1 VGSSDIELLLQRWWR
16 LSRRTLAV
24 WSIAVSLLRG
34 YPAAAQAPAHL
45 TSDAPALPRFTL
57 REIVSGRTDSLFSI
71 PGAWVE
77 AATAARPES
86 LAILSYISA
95 STRSGL
101 TPLDGE
107 TLQSER
113 YQHVM
118 GLYRRAE
125 LKDAIR
131 RTLESIRRT
140 IPSDS
145 TRARFDSIFLPRG
158 QWVLD
163 LHDAALAWS
172 RSRAPAITW
181 ESARPGLTAA
191 GLVSSDDSNG
201 SSEGIARALY
211 GLTVLAATDSLD
223 FAAARENIRLA
234 GPRSAEPV
242 LTLLDGYQE
251 AQHWVAAAVRFF
263 LTEPWSPVG
272 GEGCSLGD
280 YVRADWDQ
288 VGASADDPEPSTP
301 DIIVKV
307 FGYPQAVPHYGVPP
321 ALFRRLVRAE
331 NGSATQWLEQ
341 HGAVA
346 LLRSLRWL
354 PLGDTSLTLLQS
366 DRRTVR
372 ISSVPRQAQERLNGF
387 LEPGDA
393 IAIDPGYSPILAL
406 GALVHEWQHIEF
418 RRRQLTYFAESLD
431 PPLPTIVELPGMQP
445 YLAEGFAE
453 WSTERILGPLV
464 QRWPLLGLSE
474 LEKRAGLALQSAND
488 QHALGYAL
496 VNELARVLQDP
507 AATTRLLL
515 RHPEAPSAIAREPQ
529 VRSAWARHS
538 QARDYRFAAPAS
550 RVLIPEVTFTIEDGY
565 PDVIGSRILL
575 PPATRRP
582 H

>member
-1 VGSSDIELLLQRWWR
+1 VGSPAIEVLLQRWPGPW
-16 LSRRTLAV
+16 RRTWAVGPLAL
-24 WSIAVSLLRG
+24 SLLG
-34 YPAAAQAPAHL
+34 WHLALGQAPAQL
-45 TSDAPALPRFTL
+45 TSDAHALPRFTM

-86 LAILSYISA
+86 LAILSYVSA

-125 LKDAIR
+125 LRDAIR
-131 RTLESIRRT
+131 RTLESIRRA
-140 IPSDS
+140 IPADS

-158 QWVLD
+158 EWIID
-163 LHDAALAWS
+163 FHDAALAWS
-172 RSRAPAITW
+172 RSRAPGISW
-181 ESARPGLTAA
+181 DSARVGLTAA
-191 GLVSSDDSNG
+191 GLVTADDSTG
-201 SSEGIARALY
+201 SFEEVPRALY
-211 GLTVLAATDSLD
+211 GLTVLAANDSLD
-223 FAAARENIRLA
+223 FAAARDNIRRA
-234 GPRSAEPV
+234 GPRSATPV
-242 LTLLDGYQE
+242 LTLLGGYQA
-251 AQHWVAAAVRFF
+251 AQRWVAAAIRFF

-272 GEGCSLGD
+272 GAGRSLGD
-280 YVRADWDQ
+280 YIRADWRG
-288 VGASADDPEPSTP
+288 VGPPIQDSEPFAP

-307 FGYPQAVPHYGVPP
+307 FGYPQAVPQYGVPP

-331 NGSATQWLEQ
+331 NSSATQWLEQ

-346 LLRSLRWL
+346 LLRSLRML
-354 PLGDTSLTLLQS
+354 PVGDTSLSLLQP
-366 DRRTVR
+366 DRRAVR

-387 LEPGDA
+387 LEPRDA
-393 IAIDPGYSPILAL
+393 IAIDPGYSPVLAL
-406 GALVHEWQHIEF
+406 GALIHEWQHIEY
-418 RRRQLTYFAESLD
+418 RRRQLTFFAETLER
-431 PPLPTIVELPGMQP
+431 PLPAILELPGVQP

-453 WSTERILGPLV
+453 WSTERILGPLTE
-464 QRWPLLGLSE
+464 RWPLLGLSE
-474 LEKRAGLALQSAND
+474 LEKRAGLALQSTND

-496 VNELARVLQDP
+496 VHELARVLKDP

-515 RHPEAPSAIAREPQ
+515 RHPESPSAIAREPRL
-529 VRSAWARHS
+529 RSAWARHAR
-538 QARDYRFAAPAS
+538 ARDYFFAAPAS

-565 PDVIGSRILL
+565 PDVIGSRILV
-575 PPATRRP
+575 PPAVQPP

>member
-1 VGSSDIELLLQRWWR
+1 VGSSAIEFLLHWWR
-16 LSRRTLAV
+16 RRWRRLLAACV
-24 WSIAVSLLRG
+24 LAGSPLGRH
-34 YPAAAQAPAHL
+34 PAAAQAPAHV
-45 TSDAPALPRFTL
+45 TSGAPALPRFTL

-86 LAILSYISA
+86 LALLSYVSA

-113 YQHVM
+113 YHHVM

-131 RTLESIRRT
+131 RTLESIRSA

-158 QWVLD
+158 QWILD

-172 RSRAPAITW
+172 RSRAPGIAW
-181 ESARPGLTAA
+181 DSARAGLIAA
-191 GLVSSDDSNG
+191 GLISADDSTG
-201 SSEGIARALY
+201 SFEAVPRALY
-211 GLTVLAATDSLD
+211 GLTVLAANDSLD
-223 FAAARENIRLA
+223 FAAARENIRQA
-234 GPRSAEPV
+234 GPHAAAPV
-242 LTLLDGYQE
+242 LTLLGGYQE
-251 AQHWVAAAVRFF
+251 AQRWVAAAVRFF

-272 GEGCSLGD
+272 GQGRSLGD
-280 YVRADWDQ
+280 YVRADWTE
-288 VGASADDPEPSTP
+288 VGASIQDPEPFTP
-301 DIIVKV
+301 DIVVKV
-307 FGYPQAVPHYGVPP
+307 FGYPQAVPQYGVPP
-321 ALFRRLVRAE
+321 ALFRRLVRSE
-331 NGSATQWLEQ
+331 NTSATQWLEQ
-341 HGAVA
+341 HGPVA

-354 PLGDTSLTLLQS
+354 PVGDTSLTLLQS
-366 DRRTVR
+366 DRRSIR
-372 ISSVPRQAQERLNGF
+372 ISSIPRQAQERLNGF
-387 LEPGDA
+387 LEPRDA

-418 RRRQLTYFAESLD
+418 RRRQLTYFAESLET
-431 PPLPTIVELPGMQP
+431 PLPAIVELPGVEP

-464 QRWPLLGLSE
+464 ERWPLLGLSE
-474 LEKRAGLALQSAND
+474 LEKRAGLALQSTND

-496 VNELARVLQDP
+496 VNELARVLKDP

-515 RHPEAPSAIAREPQ
+515 RHPDAPSAIAREPR
-529 VRSAWARHS
+529 VRSVWAGHS
-538 QARDYRFAAPAS
+538 RARDYFFAAPAS

-565 PDVIGSRILL
+565 PDVLGSRILV
-575 PPATRRP
+575 PAGVRRL